1 MHEQVIETLGHRC
14 RGKLARRLALLT
26 LAFGASAHAAD
37 SSELRDLNVLLDVL
51 NREQQ
56 AVVQQI
62 HVSQE
67 MRRSNYPCGGQLP
80 PPGMIDYDEWVDVQ
94 RSALRRENALR
105 DRVDALHARWDELEK
120 RKEPLLQRVYQ
131 LASPKE

>member
-1 MHEQVIETLGHRC
+1 
-14 RGKLARRLALLT
+14 
-26 LAFGASAHAAD
+26 
-37 SSELRDLNVLLDVL
+37 
-51 NREQQ
+51 
-56 AVVQQI
+56 
-62 HVSQE
+62 
-67 MRRSNYPCGGQLP
+67 
-80 PPGMIDYDEWVDVQ
+80 MIDYDEWVDVQ